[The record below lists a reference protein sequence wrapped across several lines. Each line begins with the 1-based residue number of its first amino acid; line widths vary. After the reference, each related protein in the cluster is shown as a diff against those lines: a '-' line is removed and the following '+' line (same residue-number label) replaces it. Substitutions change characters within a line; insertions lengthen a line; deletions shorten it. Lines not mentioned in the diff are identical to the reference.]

1 MPSLTISI
9 LADAARAKRELND
22 TGNAVDDLGS
32 RAGGMGAAIGAGVA
46 VGVAALVK
54 LGTDA
59 FNAAEESAKI
69 GRETVRVISTTG
81 AAAWT
86 SADAVGALAGA
97 ISDKTGADDE
107 AVQSGANLLLTFT
120 NVKNAVGDG
129 NDVFDQAT
137 GLALDMA
144 TALGTDMSGASI
156 QLGKALNDPVKGIT
170 ALSKAGVSFT
180 AEQKDQ
186 IRTMTDAG
194 DVLGAQK
201 IVLGELSKEFG
212 GAAEAAGTPLDKLK
226 VQIGNLQEEAGAH
239 LIPIVAAAA
248 TWIGD
253 NLPAALDK
261 ASGFLS
267 EHEEQV
273 KFLGTVGLVALAGA
287 YTPVIA
293 AQAELVA
300 TGVIGWVTS
309 LTGYLG
315 ALGGLFVETAAA
327 EGLLSAATQTLS
339 LTVLPVAA
347 GVVALAAVIYG
358 FANAGKEGEKAADAF
373 ISSLQV
379 QGSDLGSIRE
389 GIDATGKKMAE
400 LGTRG
405 STAGDRLAGIAD
417 VVIPWHDVTNSVED
431 ARGEYEKFKAQNAD
445 WQQTLATSNATLD
458 ATTQKLGA
466 SSGAAGTMTL
476 TGEALRAKLEEIAEA
491 RKIDLTKPGAEQEL
505 MGIYN
510 ASSFV
515 KTSTLN
521 MSEAQTK
528 FNDAAA
534 TAKDK
539 VDAYKT
545 SLDALVGVHI
555 SAAAAETNY
564 SQNVLT
570 TAKTLGEN
578 AVAAAGLTDVTQAS
592 SLAQTVAI
600 NANNKAIQDN
610 VKQALDLANAT
621 YQETG
626 SIDTASA
633 SLAANRQHL
642 IDTMVQHGYSEEAA
656 RLYIDRLGLTPA
668 NINTQV
674 NLDANQA
681 KGDLQFID
689 GKYQVVR
696 NGVTGS
702 VNVDISPA
710 VQNLERLG
718 LKLTD
723 LEKRVIAIDM
733 TDEDRRLAARAGGGP
748 VYGGS
753 AYIVGENGPE
763 IFLPG
768 RSGYIVPN
776 RATAGVSAAAATG
789 DTYNVTV
796 VSTGLGADSPQIQRD
811 VVAALRGYEKRNGP
825 VTVGAG

>member
-1 MPSLTISI
+1 
-9 LADAARAKRELND
+9 
-22 TGNAVDDLGS
+22 
-32 RAGGMGAAIGAGVA
+32 
-46 VGVAALVK
+46 
-54 LGTDA
+54 
-59 FNAAEESAKI
+59 
-69 GRETVRVISTTG
+69 
-81 AAAWT
+81 
-86 SADAVGALAGA
+86 
-97 ISDKTGADDE
+97 
-107 AVQSGANLLLTFT
+107 
-120 NVKNAVGDG
+120 
-129 NDVFDQAT
+129 
-137 GLALDMA
+137 
-144 TALGTDMSGASI
+144 
-156 QLGKALNDPVKGIT
+156 
-170 ALSKAGVSFT
+170 
-180 AEQKDQ
+180 
-186 IRTMTDAG
+186 
-194 DVLGAQK
+194 
-201 IVLGELSKEFG
+201 
-212 GAAEAAGTPLDKLK
+212 
-226 VQIGNLQEEAGAH
+226 
-239 LIPIVAAAA
+239 
-248 TWIGD
+248 
-253 NLPAALDK
+253 
-261 ASGFLS
+261 
-267 EHEEQV
+267 
-273 KFLGTVGLVALAGA
+273 
-287 YTPVIA
+287 
-293 AQAELVA
+293 
-300 TGVIGWVTS
+300 
-309 LTGYLG
+309 
-315 ALGGLFVETAAA
+315 
-327 EGLLSAATQTLS
+327 
-339 LTVLPVAA
+339 
-347 GVVALAAVIYG
+347 
-358 FANAGKEGEKAADAF
+358 
-373 ISSLQV
+373 
-379 QGSDLGSIRE
+379 
-389 GIDATGKKMAE
+389 
-400 LGTRG
+400 
-405 STAGDRLAGIAD
+405 
-417 VVIPWHDVTNSVED
+417 
-431 ARGEYEKFKAQNAD
+431 
-445 WQQTLATSNATLD
+445 
-458 ATTQKLGA
+458 
-466 SSGAAGTMTL
+466 
-476 TGEALRAKLEEIAEA
+476 
-491 RKIDLTKPGAEQEL
+491 
-505 MGIYN
+505 
-510 ASSFV
+510 
-515 KTSTLN
+515 
-521 MSEAQTK
+521 
-528 FNDAAA
+528 
-534 TAKDK
+534 
-539 VDAYKT
+539 
-545 SLDALVGVHI
+545 
-555 SAAAAETNY
+555 
-564 SQNVLT
+564 VLT